1 MPNPFVL
8 EHPLVSCH
16 LTTLRDKSTNSND
29 FRAAVHRLSMLLAFD
44 ATRDLLMTDRPIETP
59 IQKMIGKTLLN
70 RIGVVPILRAGIGM
84 VDAMLDM
91 IPTAEIWHLGLY
103 RDEETAQPVRYYDK
117 LPPSAPV
124 DVAFVLDPM
133 LATGGS
139 AILACEAL
147 QQWGVQKIKMLS
159 IISAPEGIERFQTQL
174 PDIEIRTCAID
185 KCLNE
190 RKFIVPGLGDAGDR
204 IFNTTGR

>member
-1 MPNPFVL
+1 MNSPQVL
-8 EHPLVSCH
+8 NHPLVSCH
-16 LTTLRDKSTNSND
+16 LTTLRDKQTGSGE
-29 FRAAVHRLSMLLAFD
+29 FRAAVNRLSMLLAFA

-70 RIGVVPILRAGIGM
+70 RIGMVPILRAGIGM

-117 LPPSAPV
+117 LPPGEPV
-124 DVAFVLDPM
+124 EVAFVLDPM

-147 QQWGVQKIKMLS
+147 RDWGVPKIKMLS
-159 IISAPEGIERFQTQL
+159 IIAAPEGIERLQNKL
-174 PDIEIRTCAID
+174 PDVEIHTCAID

-190 RKFIVPGLGDAGDR
+190 HKYIVPGLGDAGDR